1 MGVEDLLGGVPGVGL
16 EVEVE
21 EGGQDAPGGGD
32 AMASISEDCYDN
44 AFRSGIDPREP
55 ILARFLVEPI
65 GREAPLYPLP
75 PRKAFL

>member
-1 MGVEDLLGGVPGVGL
+1 MLRE
-16 EVEVE
+16 
-21 EGGQDAPGGGD
+21 GGD

-55 ILARFLVEPI
+55 LLARFLVEPI